1 MSVRRGAGL
10 RDGGGGQALRRL
22 CSIPCRCGG
31 PGRRRQPSWGGS
43 WGRSRRGG
51 CDTVT
56 STARQPCTGGGG
68 GGGYRPRAGG
78 RGSPGSAARPH
89 TAFNGADGPRRDSH
103 TGVSHRAGPG
113 RVGEAA
119 PPRPPGAPPAYGAP
133 RPAGLARQ
141 PANGRAD
148 LPPALEQP
156 LRPNESSED
165 TAAKCW
171 GGLEGRPWGGSCALA
186 CRRGQPVLRIGLM
199 VGTAR
204 PNQKGAGEGGGE
216 GGGRNAFS
224 RLFPGRWSRGGRGR
238 ERDWSWRA
246 GGPARRGP
254 GEGRGHAG
262 GPESGGRGRPAGISV
277 RALGGG
283 YLSKR
288 RGRAPSWPRRGLPQR
303 EGGTELAEA
312 GVTSASEAGR
322 REWARRL

>member
-1 MSVRRGAGL
+1 MRRGAGL

-68 GGGYRPRAGG
+68 GGGGRPRAGG
-78 RGSPGSAARPH
+78 RGSPGSTARPH

-113 RVGEAA
+113 RGGEAA
-119 PPRPPGAPPAYGAP
+119 PPRPPGAPPAYGTP
-133 RPAGLARQ
+133 RPGGLARR

-148 LPPALEQP
+148 LPPALERP

-171 GGLEGRPWGGSCALA
+171 GGLEGPPRGGSCALA
-186 CRRGQPVLRIGLM
+186 CRRDQPVLTMGLM
-199 VGTAR
+199 GGPAR
-204 PNQKGAGEGGGE
+204 SNQKGAGEGE
-216 GGGRNAFS
+216 GGGRSAFS
-224 RLFPGRWSRGGRGR
+224 RPLPGRWSRR
-238 ERDWSWRA
+238 ERRA
-246 GGPARRGP
+246 GEGGSVTGPGGPARLASAR
-254 GEGRGHAG
+254 GRGAGIQPARRAAG
-262 GPESGGRGRPAGISV
+262 GGVEPAPV
-277 RALGGG
+277 
-283 YLSKR
+283 
-288 RGRAPSWPRRGLPQR
+288 
-303 EGGTELAEA
+303 
-312 GVTSASEAGR
+312 
-322 REWARRL
+322 

>member
-1 MSVRRGAGL
+1 M
-10 RDGGGGQALRRL
+10 
-22 CSIPCRCGG
+22 
-31 PGRRRQPSWGGS
+31 
-43 WGRSRRGG
+43 
-51 CDTVT
+51 T

-204 PNQKGAGEGGGE
+204 PNQKGAGEGGGGREGGEMPSPASSPGDGRAE
-216 GGGRNAFS
+216 GGGGSVTGA
-224 RLFPGRWSRGGRGR
+224 GGRVAPPGAARGR
-238 ERDWSWRA
+238 GAGMRAAPRAA
-246 GGPARRGP
+246 GGGAQPA
-254 GEGRGHAG
+254 
-262 GPESGGRGRPAGISV
+262 SV
-277 RALGGG
+277 
-283 YLSKR
+283 
-288 RGRAPSWPRRGLPQR
+288 
-303 EGGTELAEA
+303 
-312 GVTSASEAGR
+312 
-322 REWARRL
+322 